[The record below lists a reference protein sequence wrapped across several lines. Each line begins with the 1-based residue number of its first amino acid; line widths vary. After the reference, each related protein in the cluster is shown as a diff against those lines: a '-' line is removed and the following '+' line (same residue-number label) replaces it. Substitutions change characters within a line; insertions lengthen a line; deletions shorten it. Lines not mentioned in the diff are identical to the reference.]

1 MAKIVLILQHSAWSG
16 AAARE
21 AQDLSLALA
30 ATEHQVTLLY
40 RDAAVLQLLPLA
52 QALTVKDFT
61 VAQKLFDLYDLDA
74 VCVCQQSLAYFELTT
89 EQLRIPVELVDRS
102 AQSALLNQ
110 ADFVLVL

>member
-1 MAKIVLILQHSAWSG
+1 MASFVLILQHSAWSS

-30 ATEHQVTLLY
+30 ATDHQVTLLY

-52 QALTVKDFT
+52 QALPLKDFT
-61 VAQKLFDLYDLDA
+61 VAQKLFDLYDVDA
-74 VCVCQQSLAYFELTT
+74 VCVCQQSLACFQLTT
-89 EQLRIPVELVDRS
+89 EQLRIPVELLDSS
-102 AQSALLNQ
+102 AQSALLHQ